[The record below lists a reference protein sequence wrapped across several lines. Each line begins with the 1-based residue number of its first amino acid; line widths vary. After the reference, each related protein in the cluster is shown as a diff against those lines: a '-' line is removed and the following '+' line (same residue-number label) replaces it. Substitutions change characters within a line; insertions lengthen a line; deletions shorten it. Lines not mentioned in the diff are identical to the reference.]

1 MSGRRTHPRFTVH
14 LATDARLR
22 VFRDIHVQ
30 HADAHELVAIS
41 PDPAPVGQRLSID
54 TLGDA
59 ALIEEPVEVIESSPV
74 SVDGSIRHRLRL
86 RRLAPRLDH
95 GSAL

>member
-1 MSGRRTHPRFTVH
+1 MSGRRAHPRFTVH
-14 LATDARLR
+14 LTTDARLR

-30 HADAHELVAIS
+30 HADAHELIALS

-54 TLGDA
+54 TIGDA
-59 ALIEEPVEVIESSPV
+59 ALIEEAVEVIESSPV

-86 RRLAPRLDH
+86 RRLAPRLNP
-95 GSAL
+95 GSTL